1 MTSFG
6 IKFFANATE
15 AEDLELTPSLERR
28 SPKPT
33 TSVPVTREKKET
45 DARGCHVEMK
55 LETAEMSGLETEE
68 LHQKL
73 GEKQAPDS
81 PSEGTEA
88 V

>member
-15 AEDLELTPSLERR
+15 AEDLELTPSLEPRG
-28 SPKPT
+28 PKPM
-33 TSVPVTREKKET
+33 TSVLVTNRKET
-45 DARGCHVEMK
+45 DVRGCHMEMK
-55 LETAEMSGLETEE
+55 LENGEMRGLETEE
-68 LHQKL
+68 LHQ
-73 GEKQAPDS
+73 KQAPDS